1 MPRATIGAVTS
12 IYQLIRLQV
21 ERAPDAPLDLD
32 AFPDIPLGPGSE
44 LTVIAGLHDHIATG
58 SNREP
63 SEIVEAIRRAGVD
76 ECSWR
81 ELEVELVETSM
92 VRQFDLVAQQL
103 GQDGLTDQA
112 TAEFRELARSS
123 ESYEAVK
130 WGVALGYVDA
140 AAGGRL
146 EQADVDFLLDLARH
160 PELTAAAS
168 LVLGVAADADPDLKL
183 VKVRLL
189 ALTDG
194 WGVVQLVGELGREPD
209 VMADPTVQRQVLV
222 YGAKNGAQLAME
234 CYFEIARI
242 IQFPDWIERA
252 HDDDEVFAAVL
263 KIMGGLCTEPE
274 PVGGLADRPDAEQL
288 VERFVVLLHARPPSI
303 ELLYAIDNLDR
314 FFGYTPDWPTGAD
327 WRRRLADLYEE
338 KRSLDVLARGLE
350 DGPDWMASAVI
361 RRHHEAELA
370 PQVAES
376 HRRNA
381 TFWSVWTLGVIG
393 RPEDQ
398 ELIAAPLEV
407 IDWAPR
413 RSRERLNRRSM
424 PKSEELV
431 DQELARYVS
440 VLARWPNPRSEQ
452 LLVSI
457 ADDFNPDMR
466 SAAATA
472 IGRWPSGQLSPKLT
486 ETLEGL
492 LRDGA
497 MFVVDRATRAAETHG
512 FDTSTARSHLARLR
526 SRMARRRKPSS

>member
-1 MPRATIGAVTS
+1 MTS
-12 IYQLIRLQV
+12 IYELIRVQV

-58 SNREP
+58 PNREP
-63 SEIVEAIRRAGVD
+63 SEIVDAIRRAIDGR
-76 ECSWR
+76 CSWR
-81 ELEVELVETSM
+81 ELEVELDQTSM

-103 GQDGLTDQA
+103 GRDGLTSQA
-112 TAEFRELARSS
+112 TAGFRELARSS
-123 ESYEAVK
+123 GSYEAVK
-130 WGVALGYVDA
+130 WGVTLGYIDA

-146 EQADVDFLLDLARH
+146 EQPDVDFLLDLARH

-168 LVLGVAADADPDLKL
+168 LVLGVAADADPELKL

-189 ALTDG
+189 ALTEG

-209 VMADPTVQRQVLV
+209 LMADVAVQRQVLV

-234 CYFEIARI
+234 CYFDIARI

-252 HDDDEVFAAVL
+252 HGDDEVFAAVL

-288 VERFVVLLHARPPSI
+288 IERFVVLLQARAPSV
-303 ELLYAIDNLDR
+303 ELLNAIDDLDR
-314 FFGYTPDWPTGAD
+314 FFGYMPEWPTGAD
-327 WRRRLADLYEE
+327 WRRRLAGLYQE
-338 KRSLDVLARGLE
+338 KRSLEVLACGLE

-370 PQVAES
+370 PQVAQWHLRGPS
-376 HRRNA
+376 
-381 TFWSVWTLGVIG
+381 WSSVWTLGAIG

-398 ELIAAPLEV
+398 DLVAAPLEAV
-407 IDWAPR
+407 DWAPR

-440 VLARWPNPRSEQ
+440 VLARWPNARSER
-452 LLVSI
+452 LIVSI

-472 IGRWPSGQLSPKLT
+472 IGRWPARQLSPALT
-486 ETLEGL
+486 ETLERL

-497 MFVVDRATRAAETHG
+497 MFVVDRAIRAAETHG
-512 FDTSTARSHLARLR
+512 IDTTTARSHLKRLQ
-526 SRMARRRKPSS
+526 SRLMSRRKRTRQSPEP